1 MIEVLA
7 RPMSRRRVLIAGGAI
22 AGAAAAGALLRAAR
36 ARPVARTLRAGPGR
50 VHLVGEDHPQT
61 TVWCFGGRVPGPEIR
76 ARQGDRLRI
85 EVTNA
90 LAEETTVHWHGVRV
104 PNAMDGVPHLTQ
116 RPIGPGETFIY
127 EFDVEDAGTFW
138 YHPHQRS
145 HEQVGRGLYGT
156 LIVEEREPPEVDRD
170 VTWVLDDWRLR
181 NDASISDDFG
191 NPRDFSHNGRIGN
204 TVTINGQVP
213 DDFAVRAGERIR
225 LRLVNVSNARIFGLN
240 FRGHRPRVVAI
251 DGHPVEPHVP
261 ENGRVVLAS
270 GMRIDLILDMIGSP
284 GDRTTVVDDF
294 YRDLAYRLIDLA
306 YRPDRLREKPP
317 ETPIRLAPN
326 PVSEPDLHDAVRH
339 EVALQGG
346 MMGAMAGAMM
356 DGRMTDMRTM
366 MRHGM
371 AWAINGVAAS
381 GHVMEPIFTLS
392 RGRTCVIA
400 MANETAWHHP
410 MHLHGHVFRVLSRN
424 GQPTRYREW
433 QDTVLVAPRERVE
446 IAFVADNPGDWMFH
460 CHILEHQASGMTS
473 TIRVT

>member
-1 MIEVLA
+1 MIEVPA
-7 RPMSRRRVLIAGGAI
+7 RPICRRRLLIAGGAI
-22 AGAAAAGALLRAAR
+22 AGAAVAGALPRPAR
-36 ARPVARTLRAGPGR
+36 ARPVAHTLRAGPGR
-50 VHLVGEDHPQT
+50 VQLVGPGYPQT
-61 TVWCFGGRVPGPEIR
+61 TVWCFDGRVPGPEIR

-90 LAEETTVHWHGVRV
+90 LAEETTVHWHGVQV
-104 PNAMDGVPHLTQ
+104 PNAMDGVPHL

-156 LIVEEREPPEVDRD
+156 FVVEEREPPEVDRD

-181 NDASISDDFG
+181 DDASISDDFG
-191 NPRDFSHNGRIGN
+191 NPMDLSHGGRIGN
-204 TVTINGQVP
+204 TVTINGQVREE
-213 DDFAVRAGERIR
+213 FAVRAGERIR
-225 LRLVNVSNARIFGLN
+225 LRLVNASNARIFGLN
-240 FRGHRPRVVAI
+240 FRGHRPLVVAI

-270 GMRIDLILDMIGSP
+270 GMRIDLVLDMNGSP

-306 YRPDRLREKPP
+306 YGPDRLRERPP

-346 MMGAMAGAMM
+346 MMGTMAGAMM

-366 MRHGM
+366 LRHGM

-392 RGRTCVIA
+392 RGRSCVIA

-410 MHLHGHVFRVLSRN
+410 MHLHGHVFRVLSHN

-433 QDTVLVAPRERVE
+433 QDTVLVAPRERIE

-460 CHILEHQASGMTS
+460 CHSLEHQASGMMS